1 MEGEKEGGHGG
12 LIRLLLVKWARRGV
26 GRVGGGARRGRK
38 GEGVGGYGVCVWGG
52 GGKKGAREGL
62 KEGCRAKMGVEGPR
76 MGVEDHPSAVGGPK
90 ERADR
95 CGRHVGQLA
104 RERRRGVRV
113 LTLKAVDLG
122 IVRDVFPW
130 ERAALGA
137 MRDRGRLRLHVS
149 RMGGRGSL
157 AHGGKGATR
166 FRLNVW
172 RDGGKGRRVLGSN
185 LARHHE
191 IARNVGQRLEV
202 IGGGRRARAV
212 GRAGGEEG
220 STPEGGGVC
229 IIDPTSERRVDS
241 TAVAPYLTPPP

>member
-1 MEGEKEGGHGG
+1 M
-12 LIRLLLVKWARRGV
+12 
-26 GRVGGGARRGRK
+26 
-38 GEGVGGYGVCVWGG
+38 CVWGG

-137 MRDRGRLRLHVS
+137 MRDRGRFEATRLT
-149 RMGGRGSL
+149 
-157 AHGGKGATR
+157 HGGEGKSGAVGER
-166 FRLNVW
+166 
-172 RDGGKGRRVLGSN
+172 GRRVLG
-185 LARHHE
+185 
-191 IARNVGQRLEV
+191 
-202 IGGGRRARAV
+202 
-212 GRAGGEEG
+212 
-220 STPEGGGVC
+220 
-229 IIDPTSERRVDS
+229 
-241 TAVAPYLTPPP
+241 